1 MAPQPALA
9 GLFSFVRERRGSLVA
24 ATGAGRLAGFTER
37 GPAHPGGAD
46 NDPAGPG
53 EVLPAPPAA
62 TGSTPL
68 STRMWPTNSPCTVS
82 PTAATV
88 TERTSPWISRSAA

>member
-1 MAPQPALA
+1 MALQPALA
-9 GLFSFVRERRGSLVA
+9 GLLSFVRERRGSLVA
-24 ATGAGRLAGFTER
+24 APGRLAGSTER
-37 GPAHPGGAD
+37 GPARPGGAD

-62 TGSTPL
+62 TGSTSL
-68 STRMWPTNSPCTVS
+68 STRMWPTNSPYTVS

-88 TERTSPWISRSAA
+88 TERTSPWISRPAA